1 MTSRS
6 NIVIAKQLLAIAS
19 QLVEAVKLP
28 ADFYEKVDSLPDVSE
43 SFKDKMLDIL
53 GRSQSGML
61 VKFLHSKS
69 EADVMEILHNLALQV
84 TPDMST
90 SDVFSTFTQVVR
102 QYVRDNPQHEQE
114 FLKLQRENKGHQRE
128 IMRSKDPE
136 GYKADMAKQQRD
148 HYARNTLRVG
158 KSIPG
163 LKM

>member
-6 NIVIAKQLLAIAS
+6 NIVIARQLLAIAS

-28 ADFYEKVDSLPDVSE
+28 EDFYQKVESLDVSE
-43 SFKDKMLDIL
+43 SVKDKMLDIL

-69 EADVMEILHNLALQV
+69 PSDVMEILHSFALQV
-84 TPDMST
+84 TPDMSN
-90 SDVFSTFTQVVR
+90 SDIFSTFTQVVR

-114 FLKLQRENKGHQRE
+114 FLKLQRDHKSHQRE

-136 GYKADMAKQQRD
+136 GYKEDMAKQQRD
-148 HYARNTLRVG
+148 HYARNKLRVG